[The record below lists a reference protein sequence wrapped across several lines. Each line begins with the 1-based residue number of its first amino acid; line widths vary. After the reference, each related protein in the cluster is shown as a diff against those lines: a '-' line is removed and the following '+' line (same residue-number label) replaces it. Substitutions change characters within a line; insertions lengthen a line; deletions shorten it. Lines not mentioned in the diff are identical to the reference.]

1 MNSNKEMTLIVG
13 RGLSGNAAGA
23 LLEHFGW
30 TPKKDLFYFDDQ
42 KERSDFTSIEELL
55 KKPWKRLIISPGYPL
70 SSPWIMKLSQE
81 GVQISSELD
90 LGAQYLESEQTIALT
105 GSVGKSTAAATL
117 DYLLRKSSKRS
128 FLGGNFGTPLCTYIL
143 ECLKGLR
150 ERADYLVIEVSS
162 FQLENL
168 KHIWD
173 WGLFTP
179 FYPNHLDRYESLEA
193 YYFVKWRLLDLVK
206 KQVFA
211 SSHSGDLNAFSESH
225 SHPKLKIID
234 SDGLSSVL
242 KVLLDNLGIKVSDS
256 MLLDFPGLP
265 HRLEKLKTREQI
277 LFINDSKCTTLQG
290 VRHALKELR
299 ADRAVKPEN
308 IFLLLGGKDKS
319 LDWGSLLNDLKEE
332 PIKLCFFGDLTSK
345 LLKHFKDPFLHSDKL
360 AHLLMDLK
368 PKLKKGDLVLLSP
381 GGVSFDE
388 FKDFNARGDFFKN
401 FVKENFSCE
410 D

>member
-13 RGLSGNAAGA
+13 RGLSGQAAGA

-30 TPKKDLFYFDDQ
+30 IPKRDLFYFDDQ

-70 SSPWIMKLSQE
+70 SSPWIMRLSQE
-81 GVQISSELD
+81 SVQLTSELD
-90 LGAQYLESEQTIALT
+90 LGGQYLETEQTIALT

-128 FLGGNFGTPLCTYIL
+128 FLGGNFGTPLCTYVL

-150 ERADYLVIEVSS
+150 ERADFLVIEVSS

-168 KHIWD
+168 KHLWD

-179 FYPNHLDRYESLEA
+179 FYPNHLDRYDSLEA
-193 YYFVKWRLLDLVK
+193 YYSVKWRLLDLVK
-206 KQVFA
+206 KQVLA
-211 SSHSGDLNAFSESH
+211 SSHSGDLNAFCETH

-234 SDGLSSVL
+234 ADGFSSVL
-242 KVLLDNLGIKVSDS
+242 KFLLDNLGINVNDS
-256 MLLDFPGLP
+256 EFLDFPGLP

-299 ADRAVKPEN
+299 VDRAIKSEN
-308 IFLLLGGKDKS
+308 IYLLLGGKDKS
-319 LDWGSLLNDLKEE
+319 LDWENLLKDLNNET
-332 PIKLCFFGDLTSK
+332 IKLCFFGALRSK
-345 LLKHFKDPFLHSDKL
+345 LLKHFPHPFLHSDKL
-360 AHLLMDLK
+360 AHLLIELK
-368 PKLKKGDLVLLSP
+368 PKLKKGDQVLLSP

-388 FKDFNARGDFFKN
+388 FKDFNARGDYFKN